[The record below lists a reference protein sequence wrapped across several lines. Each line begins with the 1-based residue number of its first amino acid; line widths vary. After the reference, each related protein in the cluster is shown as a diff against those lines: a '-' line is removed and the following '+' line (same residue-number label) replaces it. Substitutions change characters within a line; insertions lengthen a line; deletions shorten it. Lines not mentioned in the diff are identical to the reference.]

1 MKVKTKSYE
10 DEISYLHRLEK
21 RYSCLMKQSF
31 EAAIKDRNYSD
42 ELNDIALKIKDE
54 IKSLRINLYAR

>member
-1 MKVKTKSYE
+1 
-10 DEISYLHRLEK
+10 
-21 RYSCLMKQSF
+21 MKQSF
-31 EAAIKDRNYSD
+31 EAALRDRNYSD

>member
-10 DEISYLHRLEK
+10 DEISDLHRLEK

-42 ELNDIALKIKDE
+42 ELNDIALRIKDE
-54 IKSLRINLYAR
+54 IKSLRNNLYVQ